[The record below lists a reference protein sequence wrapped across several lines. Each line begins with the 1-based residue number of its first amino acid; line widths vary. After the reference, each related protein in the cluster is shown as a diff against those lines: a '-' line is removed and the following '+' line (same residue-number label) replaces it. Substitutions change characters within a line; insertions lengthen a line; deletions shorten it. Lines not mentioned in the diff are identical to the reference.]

1 MNVILVVLDSLRL
14 DHVGCYGNTRIRTPN
29 LDAFAKENI
38 LFERAAPESLP
49 TIQVRRAIMTG
60 NRLFPFR
67 DWKPTLG
74 DNVISPGWAP
84 LRESDITL
92 SEILSDADYRTAFVT
107 DTYHMFKPS
116 MNFHRGFDEWRWIRG
131 QEYDRYRSAPPPK
144 GIDIE
149 HLIDPKLYGTYPHAK
164 VLQYL
169 SNTSF
174 RKGEEDYFGPMVFT
188 EGMRW
193 IEENHEGAE
202 KFFLWLDAFDPHEP
216 WDPPLEYREM
226 YDPGYEGREFI
237 VGKAGNPLE
246 YMTERELKH
255 TRALYAG
262 EVTMVDKWF
271 GKFIAKVKDLG
282 LYENTM
288 IIVVSDHGHQLGE
301 HGIIHKIASA
311 LYHTLMD
318 IVLLIHHPE
327 GIGAGKRV
335 REFVY
340 HHDIFSTILSFAG
353 IKPPE
358 EVDGEDMWPLVI
370 GGGGPK
376 REYVTC
382 GMERYVWVKDNCFAY
397 ISETDGTNP
406 RLFDLEKDP
415 GQFNDIAPDHPDI
428 VKQMFEKAVESGGGP
443 LPKFDYLPS
452 YLASATYST
461 PLTRKKMETERA

>member
-1 MNVILVVLDSLRL
+1 MNVMLVVVDSLRA
-14 DHVGCYGNTRIRTPN
+14 DHVGCYGNTWIRTPN
-29 LDAFAKENI
+29 LDAFAQENV

-49 TIQVRRAIMTG
+49 TIQARRAIMTG

-92 SEILSDADYRTAFVT
+92 SEILSDAGYRTAFLT

-144 GIDIE
+144 DIDID
-149 HLIDPKLYGTYPHAK
+149 HFIDPKLYGTYPHAK
-164 VLQYL
+164 LLQYL
-169 SNTSF
+169 SSTSF
-174 RKGEEDYFGPMVFT
+174 RKGEEDYFAPMVFR

-193 IEENHEGAE
+193 LEENHGDTER
-202 KFFLWLDAFDPHEP
+202 FFLWLDVFDPHEP
-216 WDPPLEYREM
+216 WDPPQEYREM

-237 VGKAGNPLE
+237 AGKAGNPLE

-271 GKFIAKVKDLG
+271 GKLIARVKDLD
-282 LYENTM
+282 LYDNTM

-301 HGIIHKIASA
+301 HGIIHKFAYA
-311 LYHTLMD
+311 MYYTLMD
-318 IVLLIHHPE
+318 IPMLIHHPE
-327 GIGAGKRV
+327 GIGAGKRIK
-335 REFVY
+335 EFVY
-340 HHDIFSTILSFAG
+340 HHDIFSTILSLAG
-353 IKPPE
+353 IEPPE
-358 EVDGEDMWPLVI
+358 KVDGEDMWPLVT
-370 GGGGPK
+370 GEGGPK

-382 GMERYVWVKDNCFAY
+382 GMEKYVWVRDDRHVY
-397 ISETDGTNP
+397 ISETDGANP
-406 RLFDLEKDP
+406 QLFDLEKDP
-415 GQFNDIAPDHPDI
+415 DQFNDIAPDHPDV
-428 VKQMFEKAVESGGGP
+428 VKEMLEKAVASGGGP
-443 LPKFDYLPS
+443 LPRFDYLPS

-461 PLTRKKMETERA
+461 PLTRKRE